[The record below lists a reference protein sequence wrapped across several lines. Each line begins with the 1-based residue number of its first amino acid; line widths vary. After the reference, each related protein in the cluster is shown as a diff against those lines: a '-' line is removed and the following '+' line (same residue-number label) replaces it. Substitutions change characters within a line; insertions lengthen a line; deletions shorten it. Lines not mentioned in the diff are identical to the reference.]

1 MSGHDERP
9 ADDVPTTHLDA
20 LRAMQEHV
28 EALPLNGTAV
38 EQLSHLKALE
48 PLFND
53 ALTATVAAA
62 RTDKC
67 SWQRIGDALHVS
79 RQSAQE
85 RWGPKNGTGGAS
97 SDGANGDAGDVPG
110 GDVTAPKSRNRRK
123 AAPAVEHLEARLTR
137 LSLRKRTA
145 QLELR
150 RSAARS
156 D

>member
-1 MSGHDERP
+1 MPERDERP
-9 ADDVPTTHLDA
+9 PDDVPTTHLDA
-20 LRAMQEHV
+20 LRALQEHMA
-28 EALPLNGTAV
+28 ALPLDGTAV
-38 EQLSHLKALE
+38 EQLAHLKACE
-48 PLFND
+48 PLLND
-53 ALTATVAAA
+53 AVDATVAAA

-67 SWQRIGDALHVS
+67 SWQRIGEALHMR

-110 GDVTAPKSRNRRK
+110 GDVTAPKSRKRRK
-123 AAPAVEHLEARLTR
+123 AAPGVAHLEARLIR

-150 RSAARS
+150 RSSARS